1 MSAPGPRSAQHRL
14 RDTLHRLRTDVDGW
28 VATASP
34 DGVACMVPLSFR
46 WDGAT
51 FLLGTPASSPTAR
64 NVVAGSRVRI
74 GIGATRDVV
83 LVEGTGTRV
92 EPDDDDAQAFADQ
105 AGFDPRLSA
114 GYAFLRI
121 TPHLVQAWREA
132 DELRG
137 RDLMKDGR
145 WLVEPDSDHTRG

>member
-1 MSAPGPRSAQHRL
+1 M
-14 RDTLHRLRTDVDGW
+14 
-28 VATASP
+28 
-34 DGVACMVPLSFR
+34 
-46 WDGAT
+46 
-51 FLLGTPASSPTAR
+51 
-64 NVVAGSRVRI
+64 
-74 GIGATRDVV
+74 V

-92 EPDDDDAQAFADQ
+92 EPDDDEAQAFADQ

-137 RDLMKDGR
+137 RDLMKDGH
-145 WLVEPDSDHTRG
+145 WLVEHGPRRPLSPAPHERRAVAISPSIAAPMAGSTSWRARSQARTADAAATLCR